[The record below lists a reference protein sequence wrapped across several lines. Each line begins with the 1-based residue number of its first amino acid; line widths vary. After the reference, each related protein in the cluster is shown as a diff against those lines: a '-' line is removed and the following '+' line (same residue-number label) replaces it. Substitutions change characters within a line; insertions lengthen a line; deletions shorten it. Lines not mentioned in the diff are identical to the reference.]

1 MKRTLILSSLVAL
14 TLSACAQ
21 EGGDTIKIGMI
32 APLTGDLASAG
43 ADISGA
49 ARMAVDEI
57 NASGGING
65 KTVELIVEDGRCN
78 SADATNAVQK
88 LVNVDKVD
96 VILGDV
102 CSSGTLAIAPIAEK
116 AKIVHL
122 SPTSSSPDVTGAGD
136 YTFRNYPS
144 DGLKGK
150 ALGAYL
156 QKAGFKKLAM
166 ITENTDFCQGLA
178 KAVKSDVPAGLAV
191 VFDENVDA
199 GTRDFRSLFTRLK
212 DADFDVFFANVQ
224 SDTAVAEMAKQMRAL
239 GMKQQIVG
247 SDTADSATL
256 GQIAKEAVEGLKP
269 LSVPGLDED
278 NPKGSAFG
286 KAFREKF
293 GEPKFGMFFAALA
306 YDATKVLAQ
315 QIGAVGTGEALKN
328 SLYTMPPYA
337 GVAGTFSFDKNG
349 DVVGIPFA
357 MKEFK
362 DGKLVQSE
370 LIPL

>member
-1 MKRTLILSSLVAL
+1 MKRTLVLSALVAL
-14 TLSACAQ
+14 TLSACGQ
-21 EGGDTIKIGMI
+21 TGDRTIKIGMI

-49 ARMAVDEI
+49 ARMAVDEL
-57 NASGGING
+57 NATGGING
-65 KTVELIVEDGRCN
+65 KMIELIVEDGRCN
-78 SADATNAVQK
+78 AADATNAAQK
-88 LVNVDKVD
+88 LVNADKV
-96 VILGDV
+96 VAIVGDV
-102 CSSGTLAIAPIAEK
+102 CSSGTLAMAPIVEA
-116 AKIVHL
+116 AKIVAL
-122 SPTSSSPDVTGAGD
+122 SPTSSSPDVTMAGD
-136 YTFRNYPS
+136 YVFRNYPS

-156 QKAGFKKLAM
+156 QKAGFKKIAM
-166 ITENTDFCQGLA
+166 ISENTDFCQGLA
-178 KAVKSDVPAGLAV
+178 KAVKNDAPHSLQV
-191 VFDENVDA
+191 VFDEQVDP
-199 GTRDFRSLFTRLK
+199 GTKDFRSLFTRLK
-212 DADFDVFFANVQ
+212 EKDFDVFFANAQ
-224 SDTAVAEMAKQMRAL
+224 SDTTVAEMAKQMRAL

-256 GQIAKEAVEGLKP
+256 GQLAKEAVEGLKP
-269 LSVPGLDED
+269 LSVPGLDD
-278 NPKGSAFG
+278 TNPKGATFS
-286 KAFREKF
+286 KAFRDKY
-293 GEPKFGMFFAALA
+293 GEPKFGLFFAALA

-315 QIGAVGTGEALKN
+315 QIAAVGTGEALKN